1 MSEDLGKLR
10 DAIDLIDREVLAAL
24 ARRMQLS
31 DKVIAAKGGVAAFR
45 PGREAQLV
53 RQLVATCDASGLDLA
68 PAVVLGIWRQIMAA
82 SLGRQNGGLT
92 CAVHPDALAAAVW
105 HMGAMVE
112 IDHAADLTTLL
123 GRLAGGSCRYA
134 LVPATGDLAAL
145 AAVLAAHEGLFI
157 MARTPLFD
165 MPAIPPAFIIATYLP
180 DPSGD
185 DISLFLSETATAT
198 LDIVAVDGYHDAAP
212 DNLAGARL
220 VGIYAR

>member
-1 MSEDLGKLR
+1 MSEELGKLR
-10 DAIDLIDREVLAAL
+10 DAIDLIDREVLEAL

-53 RQLVATCDASGLDLA
+53 RQLAATCRELQLDIA
-68 PAVVLGIWRQIMAA
+68 PTVVLGIWRQIMAA
-82 SLGRQNGGLT
+82 SLGRQNDGLT

-112 IDHAADLTTLL
+112 IDHTADLTTLL

-134 LVPATGDLAAL
+134 LVPVTSNLAILAAG
-145 AAVLAAHEGLFI
+145 LAAHNGLYI
-157 MARTPLFD
+157 IARTPLFD
-165 MPAIPPAFIIATYLP
+165 MPAIPPAFIIANHLP

-185 DISLFLSETATAT
+185 DISLFSSETVTAT
-198 LDIVAVDGYHDAAP
+198 LDIVALDGYHDAVP
-212 DNLAGARL
+212 HNLNGARL

>member
-10 DAIDLIDREVLAAL
+10 DAIDQIDREVVVAL

-31 DKVIAAKGGVAAFR
+31 DKVIAAKDGVAAFR

-53 RQLVATCDASGLDLA
+53 RQLVATCRDLDLDLA
-68 PAVVLGIWRQIMAA
+68 PTVVLGVWRQIMAA
-82 SLGRQNGGLT
+82 SLSRQNDGLT
-92 CAVHPDALAAAVW
+92 CMVHPDALAAAVW
-105 HMGAMVE
+105 HMGGMVE
-112 IDHAADLTTLL
+112 VEHTADLTTLL
-123 GRLAGGSCRYA
+123 GRLADGSCRYA
-134 LVPATGDLAAL
+134 LVPVTIDLAVL
-145 AAVLAAHEGLFI
+145 AAVLAAHDGLYI

-165 MPAIPPAFIIATYLP
+165 MPAIPPAFIVANHLP

-185 DISLFLSETATAT
+185 DISLFLSETVSGT

-212 DNLAGARL
+212 HNLIGAKL